1 MRLYFGLTI
10 VALGFMAVYGRAV
23 SWDGSYVLFKVLD
36 LQSPYVLAHTRLIN
50 IPLLWMVLF
59 INRFTSDSSILQ
71 IVYGLVYAVIPFVAL
86 AISCWVVRGYAQ
98 ALFLWA
104 ALGVGLGTL
113 PGQFCLVCEAISA
126 ISLFWP
132 IILAILIR
140 IRRHQVPVIVLF
152 AIVIFFTHPVA
163 IMLFAFG
170 VILAFAIG
178 IRSRDR

>member
-10 VALGFMAVYGRAV
+10 VALGFTAVCGGAV

-50 IPLLWMVLF
+50 IPFLWMVLF
-59 INRFTSDSSILQ
+59 INCFTSDSSVLQ

-86 AISCWVVRGYAQ
+86 AISWWVVRGYAQ
-98 ALFLWA
+98 ALFIWA

-113 PGQFCLVCEAISA
+113 PGQFCLVCEEISA